1 MSTSVLA
8 LLAALP
14 LGLII
19 KPLCLW
25 LRLRFL
31 RHIHDTGGDLAT
43 AAHAIA
49 RSEGRDDPPDPR
61 VSA

>member
-1 MSTSVLA
+1 MSASVLA

-31 RHIHDTGGDLAT
+31 RHIYDTGGDLT
-43 AAHAIA
+43 SAASAIA
-49 RSEGRDDPPDPR
+49 RTEGRDDPPNP
-61 VSA
+61 SEGT